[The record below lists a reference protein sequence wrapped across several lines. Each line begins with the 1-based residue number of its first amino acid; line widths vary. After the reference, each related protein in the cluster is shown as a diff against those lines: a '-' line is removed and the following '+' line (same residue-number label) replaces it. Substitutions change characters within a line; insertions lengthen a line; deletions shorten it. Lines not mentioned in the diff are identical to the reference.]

1 LFNIVLKHRSC
12 NKKLLIDSFGKIAI
26 YLFFIVLEYQGIFCY
41 DVLETFWKG
50 RICLEQKDT
59 KETAVLVGCQ
69 TLEDDLRFH
78 YSMEELASLTE
89 TAQGE
94 VVATVV
100 QKRERPHPATYVGK
114 GKVEELKVLVDELE
128 AEIVIF
134 NDELSPSQKR
144 NLAHEINAR
153 IIDRTQLILD
163 IFATRARSKEGKLQV
178 ELAQLQ
184 YILPRLAGQ
193 GTELSRLGGGIGTR
207 GPGETKLEADRRHIR
222 RRIDDIKEQLSVIVQ
237 HRERYRERRKKNKA
251 FQMAIVGYTNA
262 GKSTLFNRLSE
273 ARSYEENQ
281 LFATLDPMTRKMIL
295 PSGFHTLITDTVG
308 FIQDLPTTLIAA
320 FRSTLE
326 EVKEADLILHVVDMS
341 NPDYYQHEK
350 TVGKLL
356 EELDVK
362 NIPQLTIY
370 NKRDIRH
377 PDFVPTAD
385 SPSIFISAFNEEDRH
400 NLKVKIEQ
408 MMVAMMKP
416 YEVQIPSTEGKL
428 LSQLKNETILREL
441 RFDEEKQVYCCKGYS
456 FSDHQITGQ
465 LQKYQAEIGE

>member
-1 LFNIVLKHRSC
+1 M
-12 NKKLLIDSFGKIAI
+12 
-26 YLFFIVLEYQGIFCY
+26 
-41 DVLETFWKG
+41 
-50 RICLEQKDT
+50 EQKNL

-69 TLEDDLRFH
+69 TSDDDLRFS

-94 VVATVV
+94 VLASIV
-100 QKRERPHPATYVGK
+100 QKRERVHPATYIGK

-144 NLAHEINAR
+144 NLASEINAR

-163 IFATRARSKEGKLQV
+163 IFAQRARSKEGKLQV

-193 GTELSRLGGGIGTR
+193 GTALSRLGGGIGTR
-207 GPGETKLEADRRHIR
+207 GPGETKLESDRRHIR
-222 RRIDDIKEQLSVIVQ
+222 RRIDDIKGQLSVIVQ
-237 HRERYRERRKKNKA
+237 HRDRYRERRKKNKA
-251 FQMAIVGYTNA
+251 FQIAIVGYTNA

-273 ARSYEENQ
+273 ADSYEENQ
-281 LFATLDPMTRKMIL
+281 LFATLDPMTRKLIL
-295 PSGFHTLITDTVG
+295 PSGYHALITDTVG
-308 FIQDLPTTLIAA
+308 FIQDLPTALIAA

-341 NPDYYQHEK
+341 NPDYYHHEK
-350 TVGKLL
+350 TVHKLL
-356 EELDVK
+356 EDLEVK
-362 NIPQLTIY
+362 NVPQLTAY
-370 NKRDIRH
+370 NKRDIKH

-385 SPSIFISAFNEEDRH
+385 TPSVFISAFNSEDRH
-400 NLKVKIEQ
+400 TLKEKIEQ
-408 MMVAMMKP
+408 RIMGIMAA
-416 YEVQIPSTEGKL
+416 YEVEIPSTEGKL

-441 RFDEEKQVYCCKGYS
+441 KFNEDSQTYSCKGYTLE
-456 FSDHQITGQ
+456 DHYITGQ
-465 LQKYQAEIGE
+465 IQKFKG